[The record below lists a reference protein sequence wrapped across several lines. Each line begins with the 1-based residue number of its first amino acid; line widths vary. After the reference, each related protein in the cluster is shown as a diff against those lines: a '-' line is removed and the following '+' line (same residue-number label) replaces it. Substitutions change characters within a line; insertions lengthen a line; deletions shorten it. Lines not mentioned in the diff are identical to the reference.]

1 MFTTFSVMFVGFYY
15 PGVPPSVKVLV
26 RHSEIVNAFS
36 FSWSAATNVW
46 ATAMIAYKAW
56 FVPFLLVCAAN
67 YSVLIVPLVNG
78 RLQRRSIDHHL
89 RSRTSTST
97 AVQKVLMLLVDLGIV
112 YTIFMV
118 CVMLSPLLDGQS

>member
-1 MFTTFSVMFVGFYY
+1 MFVGFYY

-56 FVPFLLVCAAN
+56 FVPSLLVCAAITQHPTRPWQ
-67 YSVLIVPLVNG
+67 VATPK
-78 RLQRRSIDHHL
+78 H
-89 RSRTSTST
+89 
-97 AVQKVLMLLVDLGIV
+97 
-112 YTIFMV
+112 
-118 CVMLSPLLDGQS
+118 